1 VESASHLVWGFL
13 LIGALI
19 VGNAFFVAAEY
30 ALVRVRRTRME
41 ALAAQGSTLAQ
52 VVLHGLNHLSRY
64 IAGVQ
69 VGITLAGL
77 ALGRFGEPVLADM
90 LHPLLAWLFP
100 PWLVGQEGST
110 GMTTGLSLLVIS
122 YLLVVL
128 SELVPKAI
136 TLQFAEQVAL
146 LVAKPMQWAVMVFTP
161 LIWSMNALG
170 NAILRMLH
178 LPPPEEGQSVY
189 SVEELHLLIV
199 QSHQAGILEDI
210 ERRLMQRG
218 VQFAELRVAN
228 VMIPRVDIVALDLT
242 LPETEV
248 LDQAAQTIHTRLPAY
263 EGTLEQVIGIVHL
276 QDMFKY
282 VRQAKPKQS
291 LRQLVRPA
299 LFVPEVM
306 PLDEL
311 LRTFQQQHAQL
322 ALVINEF
329 GSVEG
334 LVTLEDMVEEL
345 VGEVHDTLEA
355 VQPSIQHLPD
365 GRVLVRGEVRLREL
379 NDQLGWDIQDE
390 DVDTMAGYIMK
401 MLGRTARVGDVI
413 DTPYGRIQVE
423 NMAQVRITQV
433 AILPTPTTVP
443 EVSAGTG

>member
-1 VESASHLVWGFL
+1 MDSASQLMWGLLFIGVLV
-13 LIGALI
+13 
-19 VGNAFFVAAEY
+19 VVNAFFVAAEY

-41 ALAAQGSTLAQ
+41 ALAAQGSVLAN
-52 VVLHGLNHLSRY
+52 VVVHGLNHLSRY

-77 ALGRFGEPVLADM
+77 ALGRFGEPILADL

-100 PWLVGQEGST
+100 PWLVGPEVST
-110 GMTTGLSLLVIS
+110 GITTGLALLVIS
-122 YLLVVL
+122 YVLVVL

-136 TLQFAEQVAL
+136 ALQYAEQVAL
-146 LVAKPMQWAVMVFTP
+146 LVAKPMQWAVGVFTP

-170 NAILRMLH
+170 NAVLRILH
-178 LPPPEEGQSVY
+178 LPPPAEGQGVY

-218 VQFAELRVAN
+218 VQFSDLRVAD

-242 LPETEV
+242 LPEDEV
-248 LDQAAQTIHTRLPAY
+248 LDRAAQTIHTRLPAY
-263 EGTLEQVIGIVHL
+263 EGTLEQVRGILHL
-276 QDMFKY
+276 QDVFKY
-282 VRQAKPKQS
+282 VRRAKQAQS

-299 LFVPEVM
+299 LFVPEAM

-311 LRTFQQQHAQL
+311 LRTFQHQQTQL
-322 ALVINEF
+322 ALVINEY
-329 GSVEG
+329 GSLEG
-334 LVTLEDMVEEL
+334 LVTLEDVVEEL
-345 VGEVHDTLEA
+345 VGEVHDALEA
-355 VQPSIQHLPD
+355 AQPSIQPLAD
-365 GRVLVRGEVRLREL
+365 GRILVRGEVRLREL
-379 NDQLGWDIQDE
+379 NDQFGWDVQDE
-390 DVDTMAGYIMK
+390 EVDTIAGYIMK
-401 MLGRTARVGDVI
+401 TLGRTARVGDGI

-433 AILPTPTTVP
+433 AILPTPTPVP
-443 EVSAGTG
+443 EIRAD

>member
-1 VESASHLVWGFL
+1 MDSASRIVWGLL

-19 VGNAFFVAAEY
+19 VVNAFFVAAEY
-30 ALVRVRRTRME
+30 ALVRVRRTRIE
-41 ALAAQGSTLAQ
+41 ALAAQGSVLAK
-52 VVLHGLNHLSRY
+52 VVLHGLHHLSRY

-77 ALGRFGEPVLADM
+77 ALGRFGEPVLADI
-90 LHPLLAWLFP
+90 LHPLFAWLFP
-100 PWLVGQEGST
+100 PWLVGPAVST
-110 GMTTGLSLLVIS
+110 GITTGLSLLVIS

-136 TLQFAEQVAL
+136 TLQCAEQVAL
-146 LVAKPMQWAVMVFTP
+146 LVAKPMQLAVVVFTP

-170 NAILRMLH
+170 NAVLRALH
-178 LPPPEEGQSVY
+178 LPPANEGQGVY
-189 SVEELHLLIV
+189 SVEELRLLIV

-218 VQFAELRVAN
+218 VQFADLRVAD

-242 LPETEV
+242 LPEDEV
-248 LDQAAQTIHTRLPAY
+248 LDRAAQTIHTRLPAY
-263 EGTLEQVIGIVHL
+263 DGTLEHVIGILHL
-276 QDMFKY
+276 QDVFKY
-282 VRQAKPKQS
+282 VRQATQAQS

-306 PLDEL
+306 QLDDL
-311 LRTFQQQHAQL
+311 LRTFQQQQAQL
-322 ALVINEF
+322 ALVISEY

-334 LVTLEDMVEEL
+334 LVTLEDVVEEL
-345 VGEVHDTLEA
+345 VGEVHDALEA
-355 VQPSIQHLPD
+355 AQPSIQHLPD

-390 DVDTMAGYIMK
+390 DVDTIAGYMMK
-401 MLGRTARVGDVI
+401 TLGRTARVGDVI

-433 AILPTPTTVP
+433 AILPRPTTAS
-443 EVSAGTG
+443 EVTADEA

>member
-1 VESASHLVWGFL
+1 VDSASQLMWGLLFIGVLV
-13 LIGALI
+13 
-19 VGNAFFVAAEY
+19 VVNAFFVAAEY

-41 ALAAQGSTLAQ
+41 ALAAQGSVLAN
-52 VVLHGLNHLSRY
+52 VVVHGLNHLSRY

-77 ALGRFGEPVLADM
+77 ALGRFGEPVLADL
-90 LHPLLAWLFP
+90 LHPLFAWLFP
-100 PWLVGQEGST
+100 PWLVGPEVST
-110 GMTTGLSLLVIS
+110 GITTGLALLVIS
-122 YLLVVL
+122 YVLVVL

-136 TLQFAEQVAL
+136 ALQFAEQVAL
-146 LVAKPMQWAVMVFTP
+146 LVAKPMQLAVGVFTP

-170 NAILRMLH
+170 NAVLRILH
-178 LPPPEEGQSVY
+178 LPPPEEGQGVY

-218 VQFAELRVAN
+218 VQFSDLRVAD

-242 LPETEV
+242 LPEDEV
-248 LDQAAQTIHTRLPAY
+248 LDRAAQTLHTRLPAY
-263 EGTLEQVIGIVHL
+263 EGTLEQVRGILHL
-276 QDMFKY
+276 QDVFKY
-282 VRQAKPKQS
+282 VRRAKQAQS

-299 LFVPEVM
+299 LFVPEAM

-311 LRTFQQQHAQL
+311 LRTFQQQQTQL
-322 ALVINEF
+322 ALVINEY
-329 GSVEG
+329 GSLEG
-334 LVTLEDMVEEL
+334 LVTLEDVVEEL
-345 VGEVHDTLEA
+345 VGEVHDALEA
-355 VQPSIQHLPD
+355 AQPSIQPLPD

-379 NDQLGWDIQDE
+379 NDQLGWDVQDE
-390 DVDTMAGYIMK
+390 EVDTIAGYIMK
-401 MLGRTARVGDVI
+401 TLGRTARVGDGI

-433 AILPTPTTVP
+433 AILPTPTPVP
-443 EVSAGTG
+443 EVRAD

>member
-1 VESASHLVWGFL
+1 MESASHLVWGFL

-41 ALAAQGSTLAQ
+41 ALAAQGSTLAT

-77 ALGRFGEPVLADM
+77 AVGRFGEPVLTDM

-100 PWLVGQEGST
+100 PWLVGQQGSK
-110 GMTTGLSLLVIS
+110 GITTGLSLLVIS

-146 LVAKPMQWAVMVFTP
+146 LVAKPMQLAVMVFTP

-170 NAILRMLH
+170 NAILRLLH

-242 LPETEV
+242 LPENEV

-263 EGTLEQVIGIVHL
+263 EGILEQVIGIVHL

-282 VRQAKPKQS
+282 VRQAKPEQS
-291 LRQLVRPA
+291 LRQLIRPA
-299 LFVPEVM
+299 LFVPEGM
-306 PLDEL
+306 PLDDL

-334 LVTLEDMVEEL
+334 LVTLEDVGEEL

-390 DVDTMAGYIMK
+390 EVDTMAGYIMK
-401 MLGRTARVGDVI
+401 ILGRIARVGDVI
-413 DTPYGRIQVE
+413 DTTYGRIRVE

-443 EVSAGTG
+443 EVRAN

>member
-1 VESASHLVWGFL
+1 VWGFL

-19 VGNAFFVAAEY
+19 VVNAFFVAAEY

-41 ALAAQGSTLAQ
+41 ALAAQGSTSAK
-52 VVLHGLNHLSRY
+52 VVVHGLHNLSRY

-90 LHPLLAWLFP
+90 LHPLFAWLFP
-100 PWLVGQEGST
+100 PGLVDQEVST
-110 GMTTGLSLLVIS
+110 GITTGLSLLVIS

-136 TLQFAEQVAL
+136 TLQFADQVAL
-146 LVAKPMQWAVMVFTP
+146 LVAKPLQWAVSMFTP

-170 NAILRMLH
+170 NAILRLLH
-178 LPPPEEGQSVY
+178 LPPPDEGQGVY

-218 VQFAELRVAN
+218 VQFADLRVAD

-242 LPETEV
+242 VPEDEV
-248 LDQAAQTIHTRLPAY
+248 LDRVAQTIHTRLPAY
-263 EGTLEQVIGIVHL
+263 EGTLEQVIGILHL
-276 QDMFKY
+276 QEVFKY
-282 VRQAKPKQS
+282 VRQATQAQS

-306 PLDEL
+306 ALDEL
-311 LRTFQQQHAQL
+311 LRTFQQHQAQL

-334 LVTLEDMVEEL
+334 LVTLEDVVEEL
-345 VGEVHDTLEA
+345 VGEVHDALEA
-355 VQPSIQHLPD
+355 AQPSIQHLPD

-390 DVDTMAGYIMK
+390 DVDTIAGYIMK
-401 MLGRTARVGDVI
+401 RLGRTARVGDVI

-423 NMAQVRITQV
+423 NMAQVRIKQV
-433 AILPTPTTVP
+433 AILPTPAPASEGT
-443 EVSAGTG
+443 AGAG